1 MNPVNLLGETAQAP
15 AHDTRVPDTV
25 GAEPG
30 PHAGQLVGVRYR
42 LEEPLERGAMGSI
55 WRAEHVRLRAPVA
68 VKFLDPSL
76 IGDSEMR
83 DRFMQEARSAAAVRS
98 AHVVQVFDYGSEGGI
113 PYLAMELLEGENLDT
128 RLTARGTLTA
138 AELNK
143 IFTEVARGIGK
154 AHAMGVVHRDLKPG
168 NIFIAREGEYEI
180 TKLVDFGIAKVDA
193 SALKFTQIVG
203 TQLGTLLGT
212 PQYMSPEQVRGS
224 SSLDY
229 RTDLWALA
237 IIACECLTGRCPFPG
252 TTLGDLT
259 IQICTEKPRAP
270 SALGEVP
277 AGFDQWFFKATRK
290 RASKRFGSVEE
301 MTAALSQILDTGNVL
316 SVPMGQAALRARRLG
331 LPSPSVVSS
340 ALAALFGGLRQLFA
354 RLTYPLLRW
363 LDPFS
368 RVDSETATQK
378 LPPPADTLARVESK
392 KVPAWNLLS
401 QRRLIGYALLALV
414 CGLVLMGRSER
425 SAQGNLADHLK
436 ANHLEQSTVAERN
449 EQIAPARPGPSGE
462 SVGASPPVET
472 PASEP
477 ISELVALQPTTP
489 ARQRRVDA
497 REITRPTP
505 APGAK
510 PAAASGERRAPPSKA
525 PARSP
530 AATAPPT
537 PEPVAAPKRS
547 ASGDHPFDD
556 RI

>member
-1 MNPVNLLGETAQAP
+1 MNSVNM
-15 AHDTRVPDTV
+15 HDV
-25 GAEPG
+25 GARG
-30 PHAGQLVGVRYR
+30 SSDASASAVVPHAGQVVGDRYR

-76 IGDSEMR
+76 IGDTEML

-98 AHVVQVFDYGSEGGI
+98 AHVVQVFDYGSEGGV
-113 PYLAMELLEGENLDT
+113 PYLTMELLEGENLDM
-128 RLTARGTLTA
+128 RLTARGKLTP

-193 SALKFTQIVG
+193 DALKFTQIVG

-224 SSLDY
+224 SSVDY

-277 AGFDQWFFKATRK
+277 PGFDQWFFKATRK

-301 MTAALSQILDTGNVL
+301 MTAALTQILAMAT
-316 SVPMGQAALRARRLG
+316 SVSTPKEARARRLFPSRRDMSLG
-331 LPSPSVVSS
+331 LS
-340 ALAALFGGLRQLFA
+340 ALSEGLRQLFA
-354 RLTYPLLRW
+354 RMSYPLLR
-363 LDPFS
+363 LMDPFTG
-368 RVDSETATQK
+368 VDSDVATQK
-378 LPPPADTLARVESK
+378 TLAPSNSLAPVESK
-392 KVPAWNLLS
+392 RYSGWAVWS
-401 QRRLIGYALLALV
+401 QRRLLGSALLALV
-414 CGLVLMGRSER
+414 CGLVLVGLSDRGAR
-425 SAQGNLADHLK
+425 GNVGALQRQAR
-436 ANHLEQSTVAERN
+436 AERG
-449 EQIAPARPGPSGE
+449 ETAAPPEPAVNDRMISAERRPSELVMPALPA
-462 SVGASPPVET
+462 ASDLPPVEA
-472 PASEP
+472 PADP
-477 ISELVALQPTTP
+477 
-489 ARQRRVDA
+489 
-497 REITRPTP
+497 P
-505 APGAK
+505 APLLTEPTSK
-510 PAAASGERRAPPSKA
+510 QTAASGAKAAAHPLRAQPAKA
-525 PARSP
+525 HS
-530 AATAPPT
+530 TASRAKAQQ
-537 PEPVAAPKRS
+537 AAPKPP
-547 ASGDHPFDD
+547 AAPAHPFDD
-556 RI
+556 RL